1 MKLTQH
7 SPDVV
12 IVGGGIVGTCT
23 AYFLAK
29 KGVRVTVAE
38 ASDIAAG
45 ASGSCDRAIM
55 IQSKNPGLMLQ
66 MALAGARIYRELE
79 SELEADLEY
88 NNSGGMI
95 LIENEG
101 EMEVMKQIVKRQRE
115 AGLDVQLIDRREALE
130 RQPMVS
136 PHIMGSTFW
145 DGDSD
150 VNPMRVCLCMAGAAR
165 SLGCEFRLKTRV
177 TGFLTEKGRVA
188 GVETDRGNINAGI
201 VLISSG
207 AWSPALGQMAGFKIP
222 IVPRRGQILVSEPL
236 PPIVR
241 GNVLSGSYIASKH
254 NPELA
259 NNAGSIEK
267 KLGIGLSLGQTRNG
281 NLLIGGSREFAGY
294 DRGTSPE
301 AVRAIAENAA
311 RLFPA
316 LKNVR
321 IIRAFAG
328 LRPYTPDG
336 LPILGPVPYRPGLF
350 IAAGHEGD
358 GIALGPFTGRL
369 MADVLTGGDPGW
381 DMKPFSPGRFIDQ
394 NQAGLPG

>member
-29 KGVRVTVAE
+29 KGVRVTMAE
-38 ASDIAAG
+38 AHDIAAG

-66 MALAGARIYRELE
+66 MAMAGARIYRDLDGEMG
-79 SELEADLEY
+79 ADIEFS
-88 NNSGGMI
+88 NSGGMI

-101 EMEVMKQIVKRQRE
+101 EMEVMDQIVKRQRE
-115 AGLDVQLIDRREALE
+115 AGVDVRLIDRREAME

-136 PHIMGSTFW
+136 PHILGSTFW

-150 VNPMRVCLCMAGAAR
+150 VNPIRVCLCMAGAAR
-165 SLGCEFRLKTRV
+165 SMGADFRLHTRV
-177 TGFLTEKGRVA
+177 TGLLTDNNRVA
-188 GVETDRGNINAGI
+188 GVETDRGNIKADI
-201 VLISSG
+201 VLLAAG
-207 AWSPALGQMAGFKIP
+207 AWTPALGQMAGINIP

-236 PPIVR
+236 PPVVR
-241 GNVLSGSYIASKH
+241 GNVLSGSYIVSKH

-259 NNAGSIEK
+259 ENDGSIAR
-267 KLGIGLSLGQTRNG
+267 KLGIGLSLGQTKNG

-294 DRGTSPE
+294 DRGTTAE
-301 AVRAIAENAA
+301 AVRAIAENAV

-321 IIRAFAG
+321 IIRTYAG
-328 LRPYTPDG
+328 LRPYTMDG
-336 LPILGPVPYRPGLF
+336 LPILGPVPGRPGLF

-358 GIALGPFTGRL
+358 GIALGPFTGKL
-369 MADVLTGGDPGW
+369 MADVLTGTEHGW
-381 DMKPFSPGRFIDQ
+381 DMNPFRPERFFETT
-394 NQAGLPG
+394 QA